1 MAIYLTMFY
10 KNILIWNHGL
20 GQQPC
25 RRGIK
30 RFHHVTKI
38 ESGKSFPGVL
48 LVPNGFREKNWK
60 EVWNANAY
68 PKLNAW
74 TKLGG
79 GGEGGGGGNHRWLH
93 VDSCPEKWVILVH
106 IIISYCQNCNKLSW
120 LWINHCALK
129 SRLDPFVTQPRLL
142 VPFADEGYE
151 RRLAGLS
158 WITHWYIAYHLS
170 SKQLFVYV
178 Y

>member
-1 MAIYLTMFY
+1 MAKVFRYLTIYFY
-10 KNILIWNHGL
+10 FSREYILLHFDIPNTPFIWFHFLFSDILTRVFSGWNMKNNFGVDPSIDRIS
-20 GQQPC
+20 
-25 RRGIK
+25 
-30 RFHHVTKI
+30 
-38 ESGKSFPGVL
+38 SG
-48 LVPNGFREKNWK
+48 E
-60 EVWNANAY
+60 
-68 PKLNAW
+68 
-74 TKLGG
+74 
-79 GGEGGGGGNHRWLH
+79 GGGNHRWLH
-93 VDSCPEKWVILVH
+93 VDSCPEIWVILVH

-129 SRLDPFVTQPRLL
+129 TRLDPFVTQLRLL